1 MGLAWS
7 EGNGQPQSLADF
19 QLESRNF
26 MRLRVKL
33 RDGFSGD
40 TVSITVNG
48 REIYRKSGV
57 STDLTISYA
66 DAVEIDVAEP
76 VIKLEVSVE
85 GGQNKAKEIRVQ
97 DTPFVDVW
105 VIEGKME
112 LRESR
117 DETPML

>member
-1 MGLAWS
+1 
-7 EGNGQPQSLADF
+7 
-19 QLESRNF
+19 
-26 MRLRVKL
+26 MRLLVKL

-40 TVSITVNG
+40 TVSIVVNG

-66 DAVEIDVAEP
+66 DAVEIDVAES
-76 VIKLEVSVE
+76 VVNLEISVQ
-85 GGQNKAKEIRVQ
+85 GGQHGAKEIKVQ

-105 VIEGKME
+105 IVEGKME
-112 LRESR
+112 LRESK